1 MTFLISKL
9 TAFTSWIA
17 SSKLTDCLVFT
28 TQGVDERSERVGQW
42 AVTHLQKKAIY
53 QDTLKG
59 SLTRWVFSKKFKT
72 PIEALDAL
80 DQFATKQLGRVQKV
94 KALVICF
101 TDLQTYARELKTIL
115 QRAIPLR
122 LASNDVNQKALE
134 EILPILET
142 ACREKLQNLD
152 QLLEESDASK
162 PQVVASPMKT
172 MQSLA
177 GWAFGSPT
185 KVVEKQGRNKA
196 EKKTAYE
203 ELPQQLRDALTQVK
217 STIDSEITLREQA
230 TSKGI
235 ISMTIDTATE
245 KLTSWVTSGFV
256 YGLTAW
262 GTKVV
267 ANTAV
272 QYAQQPE
279 TEEEQQQYTRQ
290 IANTVYLTFL
300 TTLVLSYSLR
310 IAIWKRQRETTDASP
325 ATTHV
330 TNRLGTSFDGLD
342 KPSFVQRTTEAARG
356 AIARLTG
363 LFRVNID
370 PGVATFEQRTQ

>member
-1 MTFLISKL
+1 MTFLISK
-9 TAFTSWIA
+9 FTSWFT
-17 SSKLTDCLVFT
+17 SSKLNDYLVFA
-28 TQGVDERSERVGQW
+28 TQGVDERAERVGKW
-42 AVTHLQKKAIY
+42 AVTQLQKKAIY
-53 QDTLKG
+53 QETLKG
-59 SLTRWVFSKKFKT
+59 SLTRWVFSKKFRT

-80 DQFATKQLGRVQKV
+80 DQFATKQLGRVQRV

-101 TDLQTYARELKTIL
+101 TDLQTYAREFKTIL
-115 QRAIPLR
+115 QRATPLR

-134 EILPILET
+134 EILPVLET

-152 QLLEESDASK
+152 RIFEESDASK
-162 PQVVASPMKT
+162 PQAVSSPMKT

-177 GWAFGSPT
+177 SWAFGSPA
-185 KVVEKQGRNKA
+185 KDVEKGKQDRNKA

-203 ELPQQLRDALTQVK
+203 ELPQQLREALTQVK
-217 STIDSEITLREQA
+217 NDIDSELAAREQA

-235 ISMTIDTATE
+235 ISMTIDAATE
-245 KLTSWVTSGFV
+245 KLTSWVTSGLV

-262 GTKVV
+262 GTKVA

-272 QYAQQPE
+272 QYVQQPE

-310 IAIWKRQRETTDASP
+310 IAIWKRQRETTAASP
-325 ATTHV
+325 ATAHV

-342 KPSFVQRTTEAARG
+342 KPSFVQRTTLAARG

-363 LFRVNID
+363 FFRVNID